1 METTS
6 KGGEALMKPQWQQQQ
21 QQQMQRQRRQQMGY
35 AWQQEQKKKRA
46 QQAQRIQSGGVNFKG
61 VDGSVG
67 IGRDVVGRD
76 KIEQNTYQVDTGVE
90 EKSGCLV
97 FIERAFAFVM
107 ALVIGGLVFAAFG
120 AFIGSALGGEG
131 GTSAGVAVGLI
142 LALVF
147 AIVTAN
153 NVSRHRV

>member
-1 METTS
+1 MMEATS
-6 KGGEALMKPQWQQQQ
+6 KGVEAHMKPQWQQQQ
-21 QQQMQRQRRQQMGY
+21 EQMQRQRRQQMGY
-35 AWQQEQKKKRA
+35 AWQQEQKKMRA
-46 QQAQRIQSGGVNFKG
+46 QQVQRIQSGGVNFKG
-61 VDGSVG
+61 VDGSIG

-97 FIERAFAFVM
+97 FVERAFAFVM
-107 ALVIGGLVFAAFG
+107 ALAVGGIVFAVFGSLIGG
-120 AFIGSALGGEG
+120 ALGGEG
-131 GTSAGVAVGLI
+131 GISAGVVVGLI

-147 AIVTAN
+147 AVVTAN